1 MNHILLEFRCYE
13 DAPLAY
19 NAPNHHTASDTR
31 TELMDSTVPIE
42 AGMMG
47 KTCPVRGCLSKANGS
62 PDGAERR
69 GSGRF

>member
-13 DAPLAY
+13 DASLA
-19 NAPNHHTASDTR
+19 HTVSNRSTG
-31 TELMDSTVPIE
+31 TELMDSTVPME
-42 AGMMG
+42 AGMLG
-47 KTCPVRGCLSKANGS
+47 EICPLGGYLSKANGS